1 MWPEASCGSS
11 DEVSIGSDSVEIV
24 SNDDAFVTRRFTPDQ
39 CAEDDEVC
47 LPSTCAVAG
56 DDLLL
61 PLMSMNL
68 TSAAA
73 TAVGRDD
80 GVTTGCDMSS
90 FA

>member
-1 MWPEASCGSS
+1 M
-11 DEVSIGSDSVEIV
+11 V
-24 SNDDAFVTRRFTPDQ
+24 SNDGVEAVDALPPSFVPRRADADDAFVTRRFTPDQ

-68 TSAAA
+68 TERRRRRRRS
-73 TAVGRDD
+73 GSRRNN
-80 GVTTGCDMSS
+80 GL
-90 FA
+90 